1 MSTIKVRG
9 SSNTEY
15 NAEILTTRITLC
27 VTSGSSGEAVTL
39 GKNKLENLL
48 EAMEE
53 RLGLKAECFSLE
65 RENVDKSYNS
75 KEYTFSK
82 TITIKTDMSLKTAED
97 ITDVLSGFS
106 DIDYSFGY
114 ELKDIETKEN
124 EVLARAIKN
133 SRLKAEAIAEC
144 TGQTVTG
151 AEEIRY
157 EFPDDASE
165 RDIDRLYCAVSGNSR
180 NRRADKLSLPK
191 ITVSKSVDITW
202 ITEKK

>member
-1 MSTIKVRG
+1 MSKIKVRG

-53 RLGLKAECFSLE
+53 RLGLKSECFSLE

-82 TITIKTDMSLKTAED
+82 TICIKTDMSLKTAED

-114 ELKDIETKEN
+114 ELKDIEAKEN

-144 TGQTVTG
+144 TGQAVTG

-157 EFPDDASE
+157 EFPAE
-165 RDIDRLYCAVSGNSR
+165 VNEQGFDRMCFAAAGSSKM
-180 NRRADKLSLPK
+180 RRADKLSLPK

>member
-1 MSTIKVRG
+1 MSKIKVRG

-39 GKNKLENLL
+39 GKSKLENLL

-53 RLGLKAECFSLE
+53 RLGLKAECFALDS
-65 RENVDKSYNS
+65 ENVNKSYNS

-82 TITIKTDMSLKTAED
+82 TITIQTDMSLKTAED
-97 ITDVLSGFS
+97 ITDVLSSFS
-106 DIDYSFGY
+106 DVDYSFGY
-114 ELKDIETKEN
+114 ELKDIEAKEN

-157 EFPDDASE
+157 EFPAE
-165 RDIDRLYCAVSGNSR
+165 ANEHGLDRLCFAAAGSSKT
-180 NRRADKLSLPK
+180 RRADKLSLPK
-191 ITVSKSVDITW
+191 IAVSKSVDITW

>member
-1 MSTIKVRG
+1 MSRIKVRG

-15 NAEILTTRITLC
+15 NAEILTTNITLR
-27 VTSGSSGEAVTL
+27 VTSSDSGKAVTL
-39 GKNKLENLL
+39 GKNKLESLL

-53 RLGLKAECFSLE
+53 RLGLKAEHFSLE
-65 RENVDKSYNS
+65 RENVDRSYNS

-114 ELKDIETKEN
+114 ELKDVEAKEN
-124 EVLARAIKN
+124 EVLGRAIKN

-144 TGQTVTG
+144 TGQTIVG
-151 AEEIRY
+151 AEEIRCEY
-157 EFPDDASE
+157 PDDANE
-165 RDIDRLYCAVSGNSR
+165 QGLDRLCCAVAGGSR
-180 NRRADKLSLPK
+180 SRRADKLSLPK
-191 ITVSKSVDITW
+191 IAVSKSVDIVW